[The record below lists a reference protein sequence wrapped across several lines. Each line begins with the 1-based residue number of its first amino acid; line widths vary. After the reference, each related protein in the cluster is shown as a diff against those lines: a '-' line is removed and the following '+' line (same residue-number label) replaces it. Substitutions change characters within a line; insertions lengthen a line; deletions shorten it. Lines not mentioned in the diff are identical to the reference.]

1 MSKLVTESNIKTGS
15 IRDIGRELS
24 SIKTGVKLVFICDS
38 NIPKDAI
45 HDCQSSMIEEG
56 FDVAKMEIA
65 GGESCKCL
73 EEYQSII
80 SFLADEGI
88 GRDDM
93 IVVMGGGALCDLAG
107 FVAASYLR
115 GIDYVQ
121 IPSTLLAMVDSSIGG
136 KTGINIDEGKN
147 LIGAF
152 HNPGLVFRDVKLLRS
167 LDPAVFW
174 DGFGE
179 VIKYAMLSKHV
190 YELIAGKADEEVNLE
205 KLISECADYK
215 LSVTNEDF
223 DDRGVRKLLNL
234 GHSFGHAI
242 EKASGYEIS
251 HGMAVVKG
259 MALMFKISVGEGWC
273 DEKVQGAFL
282 SLIDEYGYD
291 AIIEFGGEELIK
303 YTKMDKKRS
312 GDYIDIVIPYA
323 MNKCKIK
330 RISMYEL
337 TEIIERYLR

>member
-15 IRDIGRELS
+15 IRDIGRELY

-45 HDCQSSMIEEG
+45 HDCQSSMIEAG

-73 EEYQSII
+73 DEYQGII
-80 SFLADEGI
+80 NFLADEEI

-167 LDPAVFW
+167 LDPA
-174 DGFGE
+174 
-179 VIKYAMLSKHV
+179 
-190 YELIAGKADEEVNLE
+190 
-205 KLISECADYK
+205 
-215 LSVTNEDF
+215 
-223 DDRGVRKLLNL
+223 
-234 GHSFGHAI
+234 
-242 EKASGYEIS
+242 
-251 HGMAVVKG
+251 
-259 MALMFKISVGEGWC
+259 
-273 DEKVQGAFL
+273 
-282 SLIDEYGYD
+282 
-291 AIIEFGGEELIK
+291 
-303 YTKMDKKRS
+303 MDLARS
-312 GDYIDIVIPYA
+312 
-323 MNKCKIK
+323 
-330 RISMYEL
+330 
-337 TEIIERYLR
+337 